1 MEAKGGKGMCKRI
14 VSMILSI
21 VLVVGDLNLVNVNAA
36 GDEQSVEADT
46 VRLNE
51 SDYGDMEWKTID
63 GVLYVPEGIK
73 AILNGVVSA
82 EKYESEIARMQ
93 KKGISENEIDF
104 NKGDVKVRKIIL
116 PSTVEYI
123 GDNAYNNWKY
133 LEEISIPG
141 NVKEIGED
149 VFFNCENLKKV
160 IIEDGVEKIGSGMF
174 RGCENIETVVM
185 PKTVKDWDTTCAFC
199 MCRKLKNV
207 TLPEEGMDTMGT
219 GMFYGCYILEELTIP
234 DCVTTMNYG
243 VTLACHGLKILR
255 AGENVVN
262 FEEGENHSYDL
273 LNFTDNILGNIHME
287 NSNIVLEAPRDSK
300 IVEYV
305 RKNYGVRLKYDYPD
319 CERMEYICDGK
330 MVRYR
335 DEEDTYIIEIKR
347 KSYPAETMIYPNRA
361 EGLKPDFA
369 TDRTDGMQ
377 LWYGAIDGIG
387 DWSGSN
393 YETNATYVYI
403 DEGGLFPKKIESQY
417 FLWKYYTQDE
427 NLEYTV
433 ENEEYFKITLTE
445 QSLEEKKVQIEILT
459 AGAWDG
465 EDAHWELITPAIDTS
480 VLTLTPII
488 TKTLTPTPTVTP
500 TPAKKT
506 VTPAK
511 VKLKTPKQ
519 LTTKK
524 QGRKIYKKAV
534 KLSWKKVENVGGYV
548 IYMKLGKE
556 KYKAVKTITNEKIVS
571 YTKKNLKKGKIYYF
585 KVRAYRKV
593 NGQKIYGNY
602 SGVKKVKIK

>member
-262 FEEGENHSYDL
+262 FESDKEPESQIKN
-273 LNFTDNILGNIHME
+273 LNFI
-287 NSNIVLEAPRDSK
+287 
-300 IVEYV
+300 
-305 RKNYGVRLKYDYPD
+305 
-319 CERMEYICDGK
+319 
-330 MVRYR
+330 
-335 DEEDTYIIEIKR
+335 
-347 KSYPAETMIYPNRA
+347 
-361 EGLKPDFA
+361 GLVAF
-369 TDRTDGMQ
+369 
-377 LWYGAIDGIG
+377 ID
-387 DWSGSN
+387 
-393 YETNATYVYI
+393 
-403 DEGGLFPKKIESQY
+403 
-417 FLWKYYTQDE
+417 
-427 NLEYTV
+427 
-433 ENEEYFKITLTE
+433 
-445 QSLEEKKVQIEILT
+445 
-459 AGAWDG
+459 
-465 EDAHWELITPAIDTS
+465 
-480 VLTLTPII
+480 PI
-488 TKTLTPTPTVTP
+488 
-500 TPAKKT
+500 
-506 VTPAK
+506 
-511 VKLKTPKQ
+511 
-519 LTTKK
+519 
-524 QGRKIYKKAV
+524 R
-534 KLSWKKVENVGGYV
+534 E
-548 IYMKLGKE
+548 
-556 KYKAVKTITNEKIVS
+556 
-571 YTKKNLKKGKIYYF
+571 
-585 KVRAYRKV
+585 
-593 NGQKIYGNY
+593 
-602 SGVKKVKIK
+602 